1 MEQSSRSLRED
12 KIIIYFSSRPTPQ
25 FKGHAAAP
33 GDWIIADPRKVVYPG
48 QTITW
53 TAVGDCRKL
62 ELDLPD
68 IFPEPRQIIVNGN
81 TVSATLSADA
91 AAGPYFYEAY
101 CNDQLALGG
110 SSPVLIIDP

>member
-12 KIIIYFSSRPTPQ
+12 KILIYFSPRPTPQ
-25 FKGHAAAP
+25 FKGHAAP
-33 GDWIIADPRKVVYPG
+33 GDWIVADPRTVVYPC

-81 TVSATLSADA
+81 TASATLSDDA
-91 AAGPYFYEAY
+91 TAGPYLYEAY
-101 CNDQLALGG
+101 CIDQLALGG